1 MGITTI
7 DIVIIGLILFLSLK
21 GLIGGFIREFFSAFG
36 VLLGIYS
43 ASHFSKSLAIF
54 IHNTLLKS
62 LSLAT
67 INLIAFI
74 VILSI
79 VWWLIS
85 MIGKFVTPTMGEEL
99 SLVDRV
105 GGYIVTVVKYFVIF
119 SLIIYV
125 MMHSPVI
132 KRKSI
137 FKKIETSSV
146 YPYMSRVG
154 GWLLNNPKGGKQ

>member
-7 DIVIIGLILFLSLK
+7 DIVIVGLILFLSLK
-21 GLIGGFIREFFSAFG
+21 GLMGGFIREFFSAFG
-36 VLLGIYS
+36 VLAGVYI
-43 ASHFSKSLAIF
+43 ASHFAKSLAIL

-67 INLIAFI
+67 LNLIAFI
-74 VILSI
+74 VILSV

-85 MIGKFVTPTMGEEL
+85 MLGKFVTPMEGEEL
-99 SLVDRV
+99 SLIDRV
-105 GGYIVTVVKYFVIF
+105 GGYIVTVIKYFMIF

-125 MMHSPVI
+125 LMHSPVI

-137 FKKIETSSV
+137 FKKIESSSV
-146 YPYMSRVG
+146 YPYMNRVG
-154 GWLLNNPKGGKQ
+154 GWLLNNPKDGK